1 MRPVD
6 VKRKEGG
13 EEVLDEAFLR
23 RVDRA
28 MLISKQVDPDRL
40 EEAWRAV
47 VEESRLANTT
57 DAYGLER
64 RRTRGGGPHWKGPH
78 HGVGHFFTNGLRG
91 EVPRAAGLFLVRAS
105 DAAIASAKVMVYA
118 MPDGGERLQP
128 RVRGNCSGPRHG
140 WRVRRT
146 LA

>member
-64 RRTRGGGPHWKGPH
+64 RR
-78 HGVGHFFTNGLRG
+78 LR
-91 EVPRAAGLFLVRAS
+91 V
-105 DAAIASAKVMVYA
+105 
-118 MPDGGERLQP
+118 DGQ
-128 RVRGNCSGPRHG
+128 N
-140 WRVRRT
+140 
-146 LA
+146 